1 MMTLLSPHF
10 KLEEVSEDD
19 MVIASLAW
27 GFTLGFGWLTVWT
40 AIKQTTAMYR
50 RQGDRIYRNSYI
62 WMIWLEILVCTIF
75 SIICWLHLKG
85 IIPPSYF
92 VRPCLLG
99 HPLTTTVTTWALQVQ
114 FLLQII
120 INRCAILL
128 TNQKRAWRLKVG
140 VAVLI
145 TAINISVY
153 NIWVPA
159 RLQVSERYIEINE
172 WWDRCEKVIYLI
184 VDGALNIYFVR
195 IVQKN
200 LVTHGLTKYK
210 RLTQF
215 NMFIIGFS
223 LSMDVLIIAMMSL
236 NNTFVYMQFHPLAYM
251 VKLKIE
257 MSMAELIG
265 KVARKRDLGILSAAD
280 FNGNNRDS
288 YQPSEYSLQLP
299 TYARGRP
306 VGGID
311 ATISSQPPNPI
322 ELNNVAKP
330 KIPALRGVNVAAVSS
345 GPSSRRPSIG
355 AANATDADG
364 QPKMAIYRTREVVV
378 EIERVPPNQG
388 HQPSTS
394 QASQL
399 TLDDSF
405 DITNFEDDSSIKGLS
420 AAQKSLALPN
430 IQAPWATQEFST
442 KIWDGTNCDEDPT
455 LPTTIAKIGSWP
467 KDT

>member
-1 MMTLLSPHF
+1 MVNLLSPNF
-10 KLEEVSEDD
+10 KLEEVTPDD

-50 RQGDRIYRNSYI
+50 RQGDRIYRNAYI

-75 SIICWLHLKG
+75 SVICWLHLKG
-85 IIPPSYF
+85 IIPPSF
-92 VRPCLLG
+92 AFFFSIL
-99 HPLTTTVTTWALQVQ
+99 TTWALQVQ

-153 NIWVPA
+153 NIWIPA
-159 RLQVSERYIEINE
+159 RLQISDRYIEINE

-210 RLTQF
+210 RLTRF

-280 FNGNNRDS
+280 LNGNRDS
-288 YQPSEYSLQLP
+288 YQPSEYSVQLP
-299 TYARGRP
+299 SYAQGRP
-306 VGGID
+306 AVGGID
-311 ATISSQPPNPI
+311 ATLHCANLNPI
-322 ELNNVAKP
+322 ELNSVTNPRVP
-330 KIPALRGVNVAAVSS
+330 TLRGVNVAAVSS
-345 GPSSRRPSIG
+345 GPSSRRPSVT
-355 AANATDADG
+355 AATTSEDG

-378 EIERVPPNQG
+378 QIERLHDQG
-388 HQPSTS
+388 HDHHHHHQQMSHI
-394 QASQL
+394 
-399 TLDDSF
+399 TLDD
-405 DITNFEDDSSIKGLS
+405 DEAYEAANHDDDASTKGLS
-420 AAQKSLALPN
+420 NAQKSLALPDY
-430 IQAPWATQEFST
+430 QAPWAAQEFST
-442 KIWDGTNCDEDPT
+442 KIWDGTNCDEDPN
-455 LPTTIAKIGSWP
+455 LPTSSAKVGAEQQGGHNA
-467 KDT
+467 